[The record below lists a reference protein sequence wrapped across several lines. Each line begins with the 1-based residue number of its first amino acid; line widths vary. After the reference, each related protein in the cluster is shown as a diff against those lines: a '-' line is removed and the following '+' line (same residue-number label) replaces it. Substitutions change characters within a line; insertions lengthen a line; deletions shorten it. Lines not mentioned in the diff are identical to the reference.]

1 MSKKSRKQ
9 QTKRS
14 RKILCK
20 KQING
25 HIAITKTLNNIIEEM
40 SQEKEK
46 YVKDPRRDFVRNR
59 KCTFEDV
66 IKLTLSMGGATLH
79 KEIYDY
85 FKHDPEKIPSPSA
98 LVQQKLKLNEDVF
111 EQLFVRFNEACTDT
125 SLYKGYR
132 IYAVD
137 GTDLN
142 VAYNENS
149 PTYVKYRGNSS
160 SENRGYNQM
169 HCNLLYNPLDKVFV
183 DLIIQPKQENNERR
197 ALINMLERN
206 ALDQKT
212 IFIADRGY
220 PSWNVFAH
228 FKYTYNA
235 DFLIRYPNDCS
246 TLVRALPLTTLD
258 QEADIVITTN
268 PQYKSSP
275 GHYFI
280 EVKKNTIKN
289 REYTGKTSFV
299 DWDFKMFE
307 SLHLRIVR
315 FQITDNTYETIITS
329 LPREAFS
336 IDEIKN
342 LYALRWKIETSFREL
357 KYSMGLTHLHAKRE
371 DFVKQEIFARI
382 IMYNFC
388 SRIHSALKVRQNKNT
403 KYEYQISFKMGMR
416 ICIDYYRCIIKTAD
430 FYNLIEKHLVPIRP
444 GRVDKRKIRP
454 KSFVSFTYRVA

>member
-1 MSKKSRKQ
+1 
-9 QTKRS
+9 
-14 RKILCK
+14 
-20 KQING
+20 
-25 HIAITKTLNNIIEEM
+25 
-40 SQEKEK
+40 
-46 YVKDPRRDFVRNR
+46 
-59 KCTFEDV
+59 
-66 IKLTLSMGGATLH
+66 
-79 KEIYDY
+79 
-85 FKHDPEKIPSPSA
+85 
-98 LVQQKLKLNEDVF
+98 VQQKLKLNEDVF

-142 VAYNENS
+142 VAYNEDA

-160 SENRGYNQM
+160 NKNRGYNQM

-228 FKYTYNA
+228 FKYIDNA
-235 DFLIRYPNDCS
+235 DFLIRYPNECS

-258 QEADIVITTN
+258 QEEDVIITTN
-268 PQYKSSP
+268 PQYRARP
-275 GHYFI
+275 GYYFMN
-280 EVKKNTIKN
+280 VKKNMMKN
-289 REYTGKTSFV
+289 REYSTKKHFQ

-307 SLHLRIVR
+307 PLHLRIVR
-315 FQITDNTYETIITS
+315 FKINESTYETIITS
-329 LPREAFS
+329 LPRETFS
-336 IDEIKN
+336 IDDIKN

-357 KYSMGLTHLHAKRE
+357 KYSMGLTHLHARRE

-388 SRIHSALKVRQNKNT
+388 SRIHSALKVWQNKNT

-416 ICIDYYRCIIKTAD
+416 ICIDYYRGDIKTVD
-430 FYNLIEKHLVPIRP
+430 FYNLIEKQLVPIRP

>member
-1 MSKKSRKQ
+1 MPKTRKQ
-9 QTKRS
+9 QPKKS

-20 KQING
+20 KQFNA

-46 YVKDPRRDFVRNR
+46 YVKDPQRDFVRNR
-59 KCTFEDV
+59 KCTFEDI

-142 VAYNENS
+142 VAYNEDA
-149 PTYVKYRGNSS
+149 PTYVKYQGNLN
-160 SENRGYNQM
+160 SENRGFNQM

-183 DLIIQPKQENNERR
+183 DLVIQPKPENNERR
-197 ALINMLERN
+197 ALINMLKRN

-228 FKYTYNA
+228 FKYTDNA
-235 DFLIRYPNDCS
+235 EFLIRYPNDQS
-246 TLVRALPLTTLD
+246 LLVRELPLTTLD
-258 QEADIVITTN
+258 QEEDVTITTN
-268 PQYKSSP
+268 PQYRAKP
-275 GHYFI
+275 GYYFMN
-280 EVKKNTIKN
+280 VKKNMMKN
-289 REYTGKTSFV
+289 REYSTKKHFQ

-315 FQITDNTYETIITS
+315 FQITENTYETIITS
-329 LPREAFS
+329 LPREVFS

-357 KYSMGLTHLHAKRE
+357 KYSMGLTHLHARRE

-416 ICIDYYRCIIKTAD
+416 VCIDYYRGIIKTVD

>member
-9 QTKRS
+9 QIKRS

-20 KQING
+20 KQINA
-25 HIAITKTLNNIIEEM
+25 HIAITKTLNNIIDEM

-46 YVKDPRRDFVRNR
+46 YVKDPQRDFVRNR

-142 VAYNENS
+142 VAYNEDA
-149 PTYVKYRGNSS
+149 PTYVKYQGNLN
-160 SENRGYNQM
+160 SENRGFNQM

-183 DLIIQPKQENNERR
+183 DLVIQPKPENNERR
-197 ALINMLERN
+197 ALINMLKRN

-228 FKYTYNA
+228 FKYINNA
-235 DFLIRYPNDCS
+235 DFLIRYPNDQS
-246 TLVRALPLTTLD
+246 LLVRELPLTALD
-258 QEADIVITTN
+258 REEDIIITTN
-268 PQYKSSP
+268 PKYRAKP
-275 GHYFI
+275 GYYFMN
-280 EVKKNTIKN
+280 VKKNMMKN
-289 REYTGKTSFV
+289 REYSTKKHFQ

-315 FQITDNTYETIITS
+315 FQITENTYETIITS
-329 LPREAFS
+329 LPREIFS

-357 KYSMGLTHLHAKRE
+357 KYSMGLTHLHARRE

-416 ICIDYYRCIIKTAD
+416 ICIDYYRDIIKTVD